1 MIVLTKEVSL
11 YGNFLGEDDDWKNNK
26 DMNFW
31 TKDKIM
37 EFFKDYKIFYYA
49 EKKYIKDCAVQKNKN
64 WHVFEVYAQ
73 KANQ

>member
-1 MIVLTKEVSL
+1 MKEVSS

-37 EFFKDYKIFYYA
+37 KFFKYYKVFYYA
-49 EKKYIKDCAVQKNKN
+49 EKKDIKDSSVQKNKN

-73 KANQ
+73 KVNQ

>member
-1 MIVLTKEVSL
+1 MKEVSS

-37 EFFKDYKIFYYA
+37 KFFKYYKVFYYA
-49 EKKYIKDCAVQKNKN
+49 KKKYIKDSSVQKNKN

-73 KANQ
+73 KVNQ

>member
-1 MIVLTKEVSL
+1 MTVLKKVDFL
-11 YGNFLGEDDDWKNNK
+11 YGNFIGKEDDWKSNK

-49 EKKYIKDCAVQKNKN
+49 EKKYIKDSAVQKDKN

-73 KANQ
+73 KGKK